1 MGVYLYLVPLVFVE
15 MYLCLP
21 AAISQSNIAL
31 AMNVKGMQQEGHGG
45 ICNNINE
52 HMMAVL

>member
-1 MGVYLYLVPLVFVE
+1 MVPLVFVE
-15 MYLCLP
+15 MYICLP

-52 HMMAVL
+52 HMLPVL